1 MISFEGMAQYETEKQ
16 ATVPLE
22 YFYIKRDRS
31 SINAILSK
39 FTVGLSTGPGMSFFK
54 HSLEGFGIQQNP
66 GAPPLI
72 FSTGGYPQYSN
83 WFNTST
89 RDTLEVTPSSFRV
102 SSDTAKLGFKGK
114 GFNIPLKA
122 TIHFEWQ
129 RYRIGGGYS
138 YEFMTVGNFRPTNYK
153 DQVSEFS
160 PDAPGGFMKKY
171 FGLFGVSVYR
181 YQNYLLVIDGQI
193 GGFKPSKAFNLGQ
206 IQKGVYYNLGATVEK
221 DLSEYLKVFVRPSY
235 DIKSFTLA
243 IPETGQTI
251 KHRFHALYVNLGVT
265 YRLPE
270 LKRCPID
277 GCRAQINHAHGNKE
291 YRSRIHPIYKKQNPY
306 YGENHPSLIKYKG
319 KNKKRLN
326 PY

>member
-1 MISFEGMAQYETEKQ
+1 MTSAQALAQYETEKQ

-22 YFYIKRDRS
+22 YFYIKRTRS
-31 SINAILSK
+31 GMNAILSK
-39 FTVGLSTGPGMSFFK
+39 FTFGLSTGAGVSFFK
-54 HSLEGFGIQQNP
+54 HNLEGFGIQQNP
-66 GAPPLI
+66 DSAPFI
-72 FSTGGYPQYSN
+72 YSTTGYPQYSN
-83 WFNTST
+83 WFNETT
-89 RDTLEVTPSSFRV
+89 RDTLSIVPSTFRV
-102 SSDTAKLGFKGK
+102 SSDTADLGFKGK
-114 GFNIPLKA
+114 GLNIPLKA
-122 TIHFEWQ
+122 TVHFEWQ

-138 YEFMTVGNFRPTNYK
+138 YEFMTVGNFRPTNFK
-153 DQVSEFS
+153 DQIGEFS
-160 PDAPGGFMKKY
+160 PNASGGFMKKY

-193 GGFKPSKAFNLGQ
+193 GGFKPSKAFNMGQ
-206 IQKGVYYNLGATVEK
+206 IQKGIYYNFGATIER
-221 DLSEYLKVFVRPSY
+221 DLSEYLKAFVRPSY

-243 IPETGQTI
+243 IPETGQSI
-251 KHRFHALYVNLGVT
+251 KHKFHAFYFNVGVT

-306 YGENHPSLIKYKG
+306 YGENHPSLIKYKR
-319 KNKKRLN
+319 KNSKKLN